1 MGQYKQKMGKIA
13 LELEKMD
20 KIAYFFGALEKNIC
34 IHRQIVRE
42 PWSNCQKIRILYL
55 IYVVSYH
62 LTPFATIFIVFKNVQ
77 NVRMKLRRKR
87 GIKLLFFRILKFMA

>member
-1 MGQYKQKMGKIA
+1 MGKIA

-20 KIAYFFGALEKNIC
+20 KIAYFFGALENDIR
-34 IHRQIVRE
+34 IHGKIVRE
-42 PWSNCQKIRILYL
+42 PWCNRHKIRILNL

-62 LTPFATIFIVFKNVQ
+62 LIPFANIFIVFQFFNIQ
-77 NVRMKLRRKR
+77 MKLRRKR

>member
-13 LELEKMD
+13 LELGKMD
-20 KIAYFFGALEKNIC
+20 KIAYFFGALEKNIR
-34 IHRQIVRE
+34 IHGQIVRE

-62 LTPFATIFIVFKNVQ
+62 LTPFATTFIVFKFFNLQ
-77 NVRMKLRRKR
+77 MKLRRKR

>member
-1 MGQYKQKMGKIA
+1 MYGLIQTKMGKIA

-20 KIAYFFGALEKNIC
+20 KIAYFFGALEKNIR
-34 IHRQIVRE
+34 IHGQVVRE

-62 LTPFATIFIVFKNVQ
+62 LTPFATIFIVFQFFNLQ
-77 NVRMKLRRKR
+77 MKLRRKR